1 MNARKSFSA
10 MLRDLSTDYY
20 NHMVGFDEFRARRRE
35 ILDQVD
41 YHYNDQTSIETE
53 TDASEDITQPKSV
66 GHTMS
71 FKIGEKLDNLD
82 DFKYD

>member
-1 MNARKSFSA
+1 MNFEQ
-10 MLRDLSTDYY
+10 D
-20 NHMVGFDEFRARRRE
+20 DEKF
-35 ILDQVD
+35 LDQVD